1 MSGENCL
8 AGLKILDLTQF
19 EAGPSCTEALA
30 WMGADVVKIENPRV
44 GDPGRSSG
52 GKVAHDALNVS
63 FYARTR
69 EKLTPPTG
77 PNWMWLLIDADCDPR
92 TGWEG
97 YEFIVNRR
105 MESAGTTSL
114 ERNEGGWAWKNVA
127 HIPYHIKDHELHLSI
142 PRSVLAVCEHPD
154 GMIVDFKWV
163 DNTEHPGDIID
174 FYVSGDVAPVGRFR
188 YRYTGEPVTPRL
200 R

>member
-1 MSGENCL
+1 
-8 AGLKILDLTQF
+8 
-19 EAGPSCTEALA
+19 
-30 WMGADVVKIENPRV
+30 
-44 GDPGRSSG
+44 
-52 GKVAHDALNVS
+52 VS

-97 YEFIVNRR
+97 YEYIVNRR
-105 MESAGTTSL
+105 MEGAGITCL

-127 HIPYHIKDHELHLSI
+127 QIPYHIKDHELHLSI
-142 PRSVLAVCEHPD
+142 PRSALAVPEHPD

-163 DNTEHPGDIID
+163 DNTEHPGDIMD

-188 YRYTGEPVTPRL
+188 YRYTGEPVTARL